1 MCGLSGI
8 IVTRPDLISMDVVKI
23 MFALLMEENDS
34 RGGHAYGVWGSN
46 LAPLRVLGKF
56 TNSPEKVHEHLKDFL
71 FQIDKPTFLFGHT
84 RYGTHGTNTVDNAHP
99 FEVGNITLAHNG
111 IVDVDGLTS
120 KDHDVDSGRIAM
132 AITQDG
138 WTGGMAKVSGSC
150 ALLVSVN
157 DVPMVYRHN
166 QMLSCAEF
174 PWGTVICSA
183 ETALK
188 RVVTAR
194 LGLTPTKLGDVESD
208 VFYQPGFGLIRQ
220 PAPAAPPKPFYT
232 RKDWDDTEYAG
243 WGSGNSHFRQ
253 RGWGSNRGST
263 VPFVPTAPRTTPT
276 LGWSGESDLKKLEDK
291 NAKFTKASEKV
302 KAKLQK
308 ALPLKHEE
316 IIDAEIIDV
325 DAESVGCCEYC
336 GVEQDVQELSVVMPN
351 WSQEPYIM
359 CIDCIIDEVV
369 DSHNIAVLGP
379 YCPKDYDV
387 QKSKPLTRGI

>member
-8 IVTRPDLISMDVVKI
+8 IITRPDLISMDVVKI
-23 MFALLMEENDS
+23 MFSLLMEENDS

-56 TNSPEKVHEHLKDFL
+56 TNSPEKMHEHLKDFL

-84 RYGTHGTNTVDNAHP
+84 RFGTHGTNTVNNAHP
-99 FEVGNITLAHNG
+99 FNIGNITLAHNG
-111 IVDVDGLTS
+111 VVDVDGLTS
-120 KDHDVDSGRIAM
+120 KDHEVDSGQIAL
-132 AITQDG
+132 AIAQDG
-138 WTGGMAKVSGSC
+138 WVDGMARVSGSC

-183 ETALK
+183 EAALK

-208 VFYQPGFGLIRQ
+208 IFCQPGFGPIRQ
-220 PAPAAPPKPFYT
+220 PAPAAAPKPFYS
-232 RKDWDDTEYAG
+232 RKDWDDAGYAD
-243 WGSGNSHFRQ
+243 WGSGNSHFHQ

-263 VPFVPTAPRTTPT
+263 VPRTTPT
-276 LGWSGESDLKKLEDK
+276 LGWSGESDLKKLSDK
-291 NAKFTKASEKV
+291 NSKFADASQKV
-302 KAKLQK
+302 KAKLQR

-316 IIDAEIIDV
+316 IIDAEIIDG
-325 DAESVGCCEYC
+325 DAEPTGCCEYC
-336 GVEQDVQELSVVMPN
+336 DVEQDLQELSVVMPN
-351 WSQEPYIM
+351 WSDEPYIM

-369 DSHNIAVLGP
+369 DSHNITVLGP
-379 YCPKDYDV
+379 YQPEAYDA
-387 QKSKPLTRGI
+387 QKTKPLTRGI